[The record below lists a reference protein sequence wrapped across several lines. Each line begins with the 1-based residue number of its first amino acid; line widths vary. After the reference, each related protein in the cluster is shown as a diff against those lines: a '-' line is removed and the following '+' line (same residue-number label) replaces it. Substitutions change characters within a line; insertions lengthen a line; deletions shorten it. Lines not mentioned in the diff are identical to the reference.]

1 MSSKR
6 QQQRQQQRQ
15 QRQRRSVRGGMGAS
29 DYAISTY
36 GDASHQMRGADGA
49 IAMNQGCTVVGAA
62 KGGSSRSQRQRRGG
76 RSVLMDVAVPAVLL
90 YANNNVYPNK
100 TAKKPR
106 KYRRSTRR
114 SRR

>member
-1 MSSKR
+1 MSSK
-6 QQQRQQQRQ
+6 RQQQRQ

-36 GDASHQMRGADGA
+36 GDAGHQMRGADGS
-49 IAMNQGCTVVGAA
+49 IAVKPGCTVVG
-62 KGGSSRSQRQRRGG
+62 GNSRSQRQRRGG